1 MQDRDAKLLFEYLGS
16 ILYES
21 DPVPP
26 AEDEISPGARELLGG
41 LSCLSTYVKEL
52 TAYSHALATGDLDA
66 PLPDRENPLCYNLK
80 QLHSVLNHLTFQ
92 VHQVAAG
99 DYSQRVSSLRAF
111 SDSFNKMIAQL
122 REREQLLRQE
132 SENAQRNAAMFR
144 GYHDILLSL
153 AETRDE
159 IILISDVKSQRRLYC
174 NKQAEGRSCN
184 DCSFHDP
191 SLLAQLHTGAEDGP
205 VREIETEGAVY
216 RVTSFRINWEGVP
229 AWADIVQNVTSA
241 REQERMLSDIAYR
254 DALTGL
260 FNRRYFLSGLAEA
273 IDEERPFS
281 LCSMDMDGLKYVND
295 TLGHAAGDEYINGV
309 VRLISASL
317 RRDDLF
323 ARMGGDEFSVLF
335 YGCGAEVAE
344 RKMEGLHNRIAS
356 KALSEHGT
364 GGGLSYGVVAFQPGM
379 TPESMLEAADAAMYA
394 CKRRHREQPGYRSN
408 R

>member
-92 VHQVAAG
+92 VRQVAAG

-273 IDEERPFS
+273 IEEKRPFS

-323 ARMGGDEFSVLF
+323 ARRGGDEFSIVF
-335 YGCGAEVAE
+335 YGCGAEVAGKP
-344 RKMEGLHNRIAS
+344 RSR
-356 KALSEHGT
+356 
-364 GGGLSYGVVAFQPGM
+364 GVKLQRLRLVGAAVAVLCKQRAAVRQKSQGVAHKKRLLLPSVFLQP
-379 TPESMLEAADAAMYA
+379 LAV
-394 CKRRHREQPGYRSN
+394 
-408 R
+408 